1 MCRFESLRV
10 RIACY
15 TPRVASSGTTGGRAG
30 HAAGRYDGFVLDLDG
45 TVYLGER
52 LIPGADRAIARLRA
66 AGRRVVFLSNKPI
79 ESRDAYAAKL
89 ARLGIPTVPE
99 DVINSSL
106 VLAGY
111 LARETPGAEVVAIAE
126 PPVIAD
132 LERAGIAVT
141 DRPERARWVVVSFDR
156 GFDYAKL
163 DLAFR
168 AVRSG
173 AEPIATNPDRT
184 CPVEGGEVPDCAAM
198 IGALE
203 GCTGRRVERIVGKPS
218 PIMARAALD
227 RLGLPAPS
235 CLMVG
240 DRPETD
246 VRMGATAG
254 MDTALVLTGVTRADR
269 LPTADRPTYVLGS
282 VAELERFA

>member
-1 MCRFESLRV
+1 
-10 RIACY
+10 
-15 TPRVASSGTTGGRAG
+15 
-30 HAAGRYDGFVLDLDG
+30 VLDLDG

-52 LIPGADRAIARLRA
+52 LIPGADRAIARLRR
-66 AGRRVVFLSNKPI
+66 AGRRVIFLSNKPI
-79 ESRDAYAAKL
+79 ETRDAYAAKL
-89 ARLGIPTVPE
+89 TRLGIPTAPE

-106 VLAGY
+106 VLAAY
-111 LARETPGAEVVAIAE
+111 LAGATPGATVVAIAE
-126 PPVIAD
+126 PPLIAD
-132 LERAGIAVT
+132 LERAGIVVA

-156 GFDYAKL
+156 TFDYAKL

-184 CPVEGGEVPDCAAM
+184 CPIEGGEVPDCAAM

-203 GCTGRRVERIVGKPS
+203 GCTGRRVETVVGKPS

-227 RLGLPAPS
+227 RLGLPADA

-254 MDTALVLTGVTRADR
+254 MDTALVLTGVTGAGRVPTDR
-269 LPTADRPTYVLGS
+269 DRPTYVLGS